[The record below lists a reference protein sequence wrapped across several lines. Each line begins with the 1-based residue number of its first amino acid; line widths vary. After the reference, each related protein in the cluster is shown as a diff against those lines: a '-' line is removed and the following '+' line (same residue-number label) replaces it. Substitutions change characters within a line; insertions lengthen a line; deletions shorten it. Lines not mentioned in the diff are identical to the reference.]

1 MNWCE
6 KLDPLNYFLTS
17 SSCDLAMLISRRRMP
32 IAMKAFQ
39 IALIGLAVLSFS
51 ACRDDNSSSSN
62 NNATD
67 TTDST
72 SSAPDTSSGTPTDT
86 SSTGTSGTGTSG
98 TGTSGTGTSGTGTS
112 SSAYTP
118 PATPF
123 VPDGFT
129 IEPELSKERKTTFTE
144 AQYVLEDNK
153 DYQAIVET
161 DKGRM
166 VLELYE
172 DETPVTVNNFVFL
185 ARNRFYDGI
194 IFHRTIADFMVQTGD
209 PQGTGS
215 GGPGYQFN
223 DEFRQKLTF
232 DQGLLLAMANAGPGT
247 NGSQFFIT
255 YGNSL
260 PSHLNGKH
268 TIFGKLIGSE
278 EVLNAIEKGEPP
290 TNPSKMLKV
299 YIVSKTK

>member
-1 MNWCE
+1 
-6 KLDPLNYFLTS
+6 
-17 SSCDLAMLISRRRMP
+17 
-32 IAMKAFQ
+32 MKAFQ

-51 ACRDDNSSSSN
+51 ACKDDNSSSSN
-62 NNATD
+62 STPSD
-67 TTDST
+67 STGTTPPDSTPPETSSPSDST
-72 SSAPDTSSGTPTDT
+72 SGVASGAT
-86 SSTGTSGTGTSG
+86 
-98 TGTSGTGTSGTGTS
+98 

-123 VPDGFT
+123 VPAGFT
-129 IEPELSKERKTTFTE
+129 IEPELSKERKTSFTD
-144 AQYVLEDNK
+144 APYVLEDNK

-166 VLELYE
+166 VLELFE

-185 ARNRFYDGI
+185 ARNHFYDGI

-255 YGNSL
+255 YANSL

-268 TIFGKLIGSE
+268 TIFGKLIEGE
-278 EVLNAIEKGEPP
+278 AVLNAIEKGEPP
-290 TNPSKMLKV
+290 ANPSKMQKV
-299 YIVSKTK
+299 YIVSKPK